1 MNTQTFTITT
11 SSFILHPS
19 SSLLLLAF
27 LLLPHFCF
35 AANTTNTSTGFTQA
49 DRERLIRLEATLE
62 TFMKATNIRF
72 QELRADMNRRFEAVD
87 KRFEELR
94 ADMNRR
100 FEAVDKRFEEM
111 RTDMNRR
118 FEAVD
123 KRFEDI
129 NRRFED
135 INRRFED
142 INRRFEEMYFFL
154 EIICYTFAAIA
165 IANFGFVFWDRRS
178 LLRPLKQKVNKLE
191 ETHVSQE
198 EFTSIKQ
205 QLTTVQ
211 TRLKNLEELYNN
223 NTVSSKHQTATI

>member
-1 MNTQTFTITT
+1 MNTQTSTTTT
-11 SSFILHPS
+11 SSFSFSSLILPPSSFLHHPS
-19 SSLLLLAF
+19 SFLLLLVF

-35 AANTTNTSTGFTQA
+35 AANTTDTNTSTGFTQA

-72 QELRADMNRRFEAVD
+72 QEMRD
-87 KRFEELR
+87 
-94 ADMNRR
+94 DMNRR

-111 RTDMNRR
+111 REDMNRR
-118 FEAVD
+118 FESVD

-129 NRRFED
+129 NKRFEQ
-135 INRRFED
+135 
-142 INRRFEEMYFFL
+142 MYFFL

-223 NTVSSKHQTATI
+223 ISSNHQTATI

>member
-1 MNTQTFTITT
+1 MNTQTSTTTT
-11 SSFILHPS
+11 SSFSFSSLILPPSSFLHHPS
-19 SSLLLLAF
+19 SFLLLLVF

-35 AANTTNTSTGFTQA
+35 AANTTGTNTSTGFTQA

-72 QELRADMNRRFEAVD
+72 QEMRD
-87 KRFEELR
+87 
-94 ADMNRR
+94 DMNRR

-111 RTDMNRR
+111 REDMNRR

-129 NRRFED
+129 NKRFDDINKRFEQ
-135 INRRFED
+135 
-142 INRRFEEMYFFL
+142 MYFFL

>member
-1 MNTQTFTITT
+1 MNTQTSTITT
-11 SSFILHPS
+11 SSFSFSSLILHPS
-19 SSLLLLAF
+19 SFLLLLVF

-35 AANTTNTSTGFTQA
+35 AANTTGTNTSTGFTQA

-72 QELRADMNRRFEAVD
+72 QE
-87 KRFEELR
+87 
-94 ADMNRR
+94 
-100 FEAVDKRFEEM
+100 M
-111 RTDMNRR
+111 REDMNRR

-129 NRRFED
+129 NKRFDDINKRFEQ
-135 INRRFED
+135 
-142 INRRFEEMYFFL
+142 MYFFL

-223 NTVSSKHQTATI
+223 ISSNHQTATI

>member
-1 MNTQTFTITT
+1 MINQNARVDKKQKARILRGDRVNTQTFTITT
-11 SSFILHPS
+11 SSFSFSSLILHPS
-19 SSLLLLAF
+19 SFLLLLVF

-35 AANTTNTSTGFTQA
+35 AANTTGTNTSTGFTQA

-72 QELRADMNRRFEAVD
+72 QE
-87 KRFEELR
+87 
-94 ADMNRR
+94 
-100 FEAVDKRFEEM
+100 M
-111 RTDMNRR
+111 RDDMNRR

-129 NRRFED
+129 NKRFED
-135 INRRFED
+135 INKRFEQ
-142 INRRFEEMYFFL
+142 MYFFL

-223 NTVSSKHQTATI
+223 ISSNHQTATI

>member
-1 MNTQTFTITT
+1 MINQNARVDKKQKARILRGDRVNTQTFTITT
-11 SSFILHPS
+11 SSFSFSSLILHPS
-19 SSLLLLAF
+19 AFLLLLVF

-35 AANTTNTSTGFTQA
+35 AANTTDTNTSTGFTQA

-72 QELRADMNRRFEAVD
+72 QEMRD
-87 KRFEELR
+87 
-94 ADMNRR
+94 DMNRR

-111 RTDMNRR
+111 REDMNRR
-118 FEAVD
+118 FESVD

-129 NRRFED
+129 NKRFEQ
-135 INRRFED
+135 
-142 INRRFEEMYFFL
+142 MYFFL

-223 NTVSSKHQTATI
+223 ISSNHQTATI

>member
-11 SSFILHPS
+11 SSYSFSSFILHPS
-19 SSLLLLAF
+19 SFIHHPSSFLLLLAF

-35 AANTTNTSTGFTQA
+35 AANTSTGFTQA

-62 TFMKATNIRF
+62 TFMKATDARFKAIDIRF
-72 QELRADMNRRFEAVD
+72 QELRE
-87 KRFEELR
+87 
-94 ADMNRR
+94 
-100 FEAVDKRFEEM
+100 
-111 RTDMNRR
+111 DMNRR

-123 KRFEDI
+123 KRFEDM
-129 NRRFED
+129 NRRFEQ
-135 INRRFED
+135 
-142 INRRFEEMYFFL
+142 MYFFL

-178 LLRPLKQKVNKLE
+178 LLRPLKQKVTKLE

-223 NTVSSKHQTATI
+223 NTVSSKHRTATI

>member
-1 MNTQTFTITT
+1 MNTQTSTITT
-11 SSFILHPS
+11 SSFSFSSLILHPS
-19 SSLLLLAF
+19 SFLLLLVF

-35 AANTTNTSTGFTQA
+35 AANTTGTNTSTGFTQA

-72 QELRADMNRRFEAVD
+72 QE
-87 KRFEELR
+87 
-94 ADMNRR
+94 
-100 FEAVDKRFEEM
+100 M
-111 RTDMNRR
+111 RDDMNRR

-129 NRRFED
+129 NKRFED
-135 INRRFED
+135 INKRFEQ
-142 INRRFEEMYFFL
+142 MYFFL

-223 NTVSSKHQTATI
+223 ISSNHQTATI

>member
-1 MNTQTFTITT
+1 MINQNARVDKKQKARILRGDRVNTQTFTITT
-11 SSFILHPS
+11 SSFSFSSLILHPS
-19 SSLLLLAF
+19 AFLLLLVF

-35 AANTTNTSTGFTQA
+35 AANTTDTNTSTGFTQA

-72 QELRADMNRRFEAVD
+72 QE
-87 KRFEELR
+87 
-94 ADMNRR
+94 
-100 FEAVDKRFEEM
+100 M
-111 RTDMNRR
+111 RDDMNRR

-129 NRRFED
+129 NKRFDDINKRFEQ
-135 INRRFED
+135 
-142 INRRFEEMYFFL
+142 MYFFL

-223 NTVSSKHQTATI
+223 NTVSSNHQTATI

>member
-11 SSFILHPS
+11 SSYSFSSFILHPS
-19 SSLLLLAF
+19 SFIHHPSSFIHHPSSFLLLLAF

-35 AANTTNTSTGFTQA
+35 AANTSTGFTQA

-62 TFMKATNIRF
+62 TFMKATDARFKAIDIRF
-72 QELRADMNRRFEAVD
+72 QELRE
-87 KRFEELR
+87 
-94 ADMNRR
+94 
-100 FEAVDKRFEEM
+100 
-111 RTDMNRR
+111 DMNRR

-123 KRFEDI
+123 KRFEDM
-129 NRRFED
+129 NRRFEQ
-135 INRRFED
+135 
-142 INRRFEEMYFFL
+142 MYFFL

-178 LLRPLKQKVNKLE
+178 LLRPLKQKVTKLE
-191 ETHVSQE
+191 ETHVSRE

>member
-1 MNTQTFTITT
+1 MNTQTSTITT
-11 SSFILHPS
+11 SSFSFSSLILHPS
-19 SSLLLLAF
+19 SFLLLLVF

-35 AANTTNTSTGFTQA
+35 AANTTGTNTSTGFTQA

-72 QELRADMNRRFEAVD
+72 QE
-87 KRFEELR
+87 
-94 ADMNRR
+94 
-100 FEAVDKRFEEM
+100 M
-111 RTDMNRR
+111 RDDMNRR

-129 NRRFED
+129 NKRFED
-135 INRRFED
+135 INKRFED
-142 INRRFEEMYFFL
+142 INKRFEQMYFFL

-223 NTVSSKHQTATI
+223 ISSNHQTATI

>member
-1 MNTQTFTITT
+1 MNTQTFTITI
-11 SSFILHPS
+11 SSIHHPS
-19 SSLLLLAF
+19 SFLLLLAF

-35 AANTTNTSTGFTQA
+35 AANTTGTNTSTGFTQA

-72 QELRADMNRRFEAVD
+72 QE
-87 KRFEELR
+87 
-94 ADMNRR
+94 
-100 FEAVDKRFEEM
+100 M
-111 RTDMNRR
+111 REDMNRR

-129 NRRFED
+129 NKRFDDINKRFEQ
-135 INRRFED
+135 
-142 INRRFEEMYFFL
+142 MYFFL

-223 NTVSSKHQTATI
+223 ISSNHQTATI

>member
-1 MNTQTFTITT
+1 
-11 SSFILHPS
+11 
-19 SSLLLLAF
+19 
-27 LLLPHFCF
+27 
-35 AANTTNTSTGFTQA
+35 
-49 DRERLIRLEATLE
+49 
-62 TFMKATNIRF
+62 
-72 QELRADMNRRFEAVD
+72 
-87 KRFEELR
+87 
-94 ADMNRR
+94 
-100 FEAVDKRFEEM
+100 M

-129 NRRFED
+129 NRRFGD
-135 INRRFED
+135 MNSRFEQ
-142 INRRFEEMYFFL
+142 IYFFL

-178 LLRPLKQKVNKLE
+178 LLRPLKQKVTKLE
-191 ETHVSQE
+191 ETHVSRE

>member
-1 MNTQTFTITT
+1 MNTQTSTTTT
-11 SSFILHPS
+11 SSFSFSSLILPPSSFLHHPS
-19 SSLLLLAF
+19 SFLLLLVF

-35 AANTTNTSTGFTQA
+35 AANTTGTNTSTGFTQA

-72 QELRADMNRRFEAVD
+72 QE
-87 KRFEELR
+87 
-94 ADMNRR
+94 
-100 FEAVDKRFEEM
+100 M
-111 RTDMNRR
+111 RDDMNRR

-129 NRRFED
+129 NKRFED
-135 INRRFED
+135 INKRFEQ
-142 INRRFEEMYFFL
+142 MYFFL

-178 LLRPLKQKVNKLE
+178 LLRPLKQKVTKLE
-191 ETHVSQE
+191 ETHVSRE

-211 TRLKNLEELYNN
+211 ARLKNLEELYNN

>member
-1 MNTQTFTITT
+1 MNTQTSTTTT
-11 SSFILHPS
+11 SSFSFSSLILHPS
-19 SSLLLLAF
+19 AFLLLLVF

-35 AANTTNTSTGFTQA
+35 AANTTDTNTSTGFTQA

-72 QELRADMNRRFEAVD
+72 QEMRD
-87 KRFEELR
+87 
-94 ADMNRR
+94 DMNRR

-111 RTDMNRR
+111 REDMNRR
-118 FEAVD
+118 FESVD

-129 NRRFED
+129 NKRFEQ
-135 INRRFED
+135 
-142 INRRFEEMYFFL
+142 MYFFL

-223 NTVSSKHQTATI
+223 ISSNHQTATI

>member
-1 MNTQTFTITT
+1 MNTQTSTITT
-11 SSFILHPS
+11 SSFSFSSLILHPS
-19 SSLLLLAF
+19 SFLLLLVF

-35 AANTTNTSTGFTQA
+35 AANTTGTNTSTGFTQA

-72 QELRADMNRRFEAVD
+72 QEMRD
-87 KRFEELR
+87 
-94 ADMNRR
+94 DMNRR

-111 RTDMNRR
+111 REDMNRR
-118 FEAVD
+118 FESVD

-129 NRRFED
+129 NKRFEQ
-135 INRRFED
+135 
-142 INRRFEEMYFFL
+142 MYFFL

-223 NTVSSKHQTATI
+223 ISSNHQTATI

>member
-11 SSFILHPS
+11 SSYSFSSFILHPS
-19 SSLLLLAF
+19 SFIHHPSSFLLLLAF

-35 AANTTNTSTGFTQA
+35 AANTSTGFTQA

-62 TFMKATNIRF
+62 TFMKATDARFKAIDIRF
-72 QELRADMNRRFEAVD
+72 QELRD
-87 KRFEELR
+87 
-94 ADMNRR
+94 
-100 FEAVDKRFEEM
+100 
-111 RTDMNRR
+111 DMNRR

-129 NRRFED
+129 NKRFED
-135 INRRFED
+135 INKRFED
-142 INRRFEEMYFFL
+142 INKRFEQMYFFL

-223 NTVSSKHQTATI
+223 NTVSSKHRTATI

>member
-11 SSFILHPS
+11 SSFSFSSLILHPS
-19 SSLLLLAF
+19 SFLLLLVF

-35 AANTTNTSTGFTQA
+35 AANTTGTNTSTGFTQA

-72 QELRADMNRRFEAVD
+72 QE
-87 KRFEELR
+87 
-94 ADMNRR
+94 
-100 FEAVDKRFEEM
+100 M
-111 RTDMNRR
+111 REDMNRR

-129 NRRFED
+129 NKRFEQ
-135 INRRFED
+135 
-142 INRRFEEMYFFL
+142 MYFFL

-223 NTVSSKHQTATI
+223 ISSNHQTATI

>member
-1 MNTQTFTITT
+1 MNTQTFTITI
-11 SSFILHPS
+11 SSIHHPS
-19 SSLLLLAF
+19 SFLLLLAF

-35 AANTTNTSTGFTQA
+35 AANTSTGFTQA

-62 TFMKATNIRF
+62 TFMKATDARFKAIDIRF
-72 QELRADMNRRFEAVD
+72 QELRD
-87 KRFEELR
+87 
-94 ADMNRR
+94 
-100 FEAVDKRFEEM
+100 
-111 RTDMNRR
+111 DMNRR

-129 NRRFED
+129 NKRFED
-135 INRRFED
+135 INKRFEQ
-142 INRRFEEMYFFL
+142 MYFFL

-223 NTVSSKHQTATI
+223 NTVSSKHRTATI